1 MPDEIGTLFHEAQAP
16 PMSVDPD
23 AVIAGGR
30 RRRRRRNLTA
40 VGGTAAAALV
50 LGVGGWAV
58 LSQETAED
66 QTLPAAT
73 SSPTADGT
81 TVEGP
86 TTEVPLG
93 AIPPT
98 GRTMPVVATF
108 AFDEAGSHVGFT
120 LKAEDGTVLATRTRP
135 EPRSGRELW
144 ATLVPGVTLAVL
156 PDTATSAVPVWT
168 RGEQRAEGSATAEA
182 PDGRLVVAWWTD
194 ASTRDPFA
202 DVVWTDGQTAYAKG
216 LPLET
221 VIEDDLILFAGGGVG
236 LVGYLRPADAAD
248 PLGGGEAK
256 AAKDMEPGS
265 FPAVWADGP
274 DGTSGTYVAF
284 LPPVEDVDLVTT
296 GDARVRDLTVHDFG
310 DVRGLLVVADVEGT
324 RQSVT
329 AVEYTDPEF
338 AATPGQPSEACGPGQ
353 FRSGCGMGR
362 PGCSPPRASR

>member
-1 MPDEIGTLFHEAQAP
+1 MAEDIGILLHEAQAP

-30 RRRRRRNLTA
+30 RRRRRRNLRA

-73 SSPTADGT
+73 SPPTAGGT
-81 TVEGP
+81 SSEGP

-93 AIPPT
+93 VIPPT
-98 GRTMPVVATF
+98 GRTMPVVAAFT
-108 AFDEAGSHVGFT
+108 FDEAGSQIEFT

-194 ASTRDPFA
+194 ASTQDPFA

-221 VIEDDLILFAGGGVG
+221 VIEDDLVLFAGGGVG
-236 LVGYLRPADAAD
+236 LVGYLRAPDAAD
-248 PLGGGEAK
+248 PLGSGEAK
-256 AAKDMEPGS
+256 TAKDMDPGS
-265 FPAVWADGP
+265 FPAVWAEDPG
-274 DGTSGTYVAF
+274 GNSGTYVAF
-284 LPPVEDVDLVTT
+284 LPPVEDVNLVTT

-310 DVRGLLVVADVEGT
+310 DIRGLLVVADVEGT

-329 AVEYTDPEF
+329 EVRFTDTEL
-338 AATPGQPSEACGPGQ
+338 GPTG
-353 FRSGCGMGR
+353 G
-362 PGCSPPRASR
+362 PAPAD